1 MKEFSKEYNCGFAF
15 VCDSW
20 VSQAKK
26 HILGVVISAS
36 DMWFPHDD
44 AVGKGNEIKDDEH
57 NGINVAKQIEEGF
70 LKSQQDFDIIICCV
84 CTDDAG

>member
-1 MKEFSKEYNCGFAF
+1 MKEFCKEYNCGFAF

-57 NGINVAKQIEEGF
+57 NGINVAK
-70 LKSQQDFDIIICCV
+70 
-84 CTDDAG
+84 